1 MEAVTTVTMMTT
13 AVMELTGRNYGENL
27 RRYLVR
33 NHRHQCNIMDRTYR
47 KVDE

>member
-1 MEAVTTVTMMTT
+1 MEVMTTVTMMTT
-13 AVMELTGRNYGENL
+13 AVMKLTCRNHDENL
-27 RRYLVR
+27 RRYPVR